1 MKKTWFKELSVYQIW
16 PRSFCDGNGDGIGDL
31 KGVLSKLD
39 YIKSLGVDAIWFSP
53 LYVSPQKDYGYDIA
67 DYRNIAPEYGTME
80 DFKAVLDGAHER
92 GLKVVMD
99 LVVNHT
105 SDQHEW
111 FKKSAA
117 GDPKYKDYYIWR
129 PGKGKDGKKFPNNW
143 MATFPGDGW
152 EWNEQRGEYYLHL
165 FAVEQPDLN
174 HDNPAVR
181 EEVKSIMRFWLDMG
195 VDGFREDVITYISK
209 REGLPNGFPLPVMRG
224 VEHYSPGPNIH
235 KYLMEYRQVLK
246 DYDAFQLGEAPAMT
260 PKNALKYITEGDN
273 QQLDMMFQFQSMEAD
288 CFMISYV
295 RTPFNLR
302 KLKKVYRNWQTKLFG
317 KAWNT
322 NYLETH
328 DQPRVISR
336 YGNDK
341 QYRVESGKAL
351 ATMYTFLSGTHFVY
365 QGQEIGMTDYP
376 FKDWS
381 DFTDVATFC
390 AKRLMEK
397 THLFTKKGLFER
409 CAYASRDN
417 ARTPVQWSAEENA
430 GFSTGTPW
438 FHVNPNYK
446 EINVAAAE
454 ADPESILNY
463 YRAILKLRKEYKDT
477 AIYGEYKEHLGC
489 DKRVMVYDK
498 IAEDGSKLTVV
509 INLSDKPVSA
519 RRAKKFVDADAKR
532 LIGNYKGSMAD
543 MLKPY
548 EAHVFYTAKK

>member
-302 KLKKVYRNWQTKLFG
+302 KLKKVYKNWQTKLFG

-322 NYLETH
+322 NYLENH

>member
-111 FKKSAA
+111 FKKSAS

-302 KLKKVYRNWQTKLFG
+302 KLKKVYKNWQTKLFG

-322 NYLETH
+322 NYLENH

>member
-302 KLKKVYRNWQTKLFG
+302 KLKKVYKNWQTKLFG

-322 NYLETH
+322 NYLENH

-454 ADPESILNY
+454 ADPDSILNY

-477 AIYGEYKEHLGC
+477 AIYGEYKEHLKR

-509 INLSDKPVSA
+509 INLSDKTVSA
-519 RRAKKFVDADAKR
+519 RRAKKFVAADAKR

>member
-195 VDGFREDVITYISK
+195 VDGFREDVVTYISK

-302 KLKKVYRNWQTKLFG
+302 KLKKVYKNWQTKLFG

-322 NYLETH
+322 NYLENH

-454 ADPESILNY
+454 ADSDSILNY

-477 AIYGEYKEHLGC
+477 AIYGEYKEHLKR

-509 INLSDKPVSA
+509 INLSDKTVSA